1 MCVVCVQ
8 REPQQQLDTVFL
20 TLQCP
25 GLEINRFSCFFFQVR
40 CEHLVWILQPGE
52 SIFLQFRQKNDFKAF
67 FSLVSQFETHTCGK
81 KTKKKKFSTRL
92 LLPSLPSLCFFFS
105 APQTLDFHRL
115 VRGPVV
121 DVASRSSLFTP
132 GGRLAN
138 QMRRSLIFHK
148 LSPRQVG
155 VTKWTAR
162 GAERLTNKQTNKHVD
177 E

>member
-25 GLEINRFSCFFFQVR
+25 GLEINRFSWFFFQVR
-40 CEHLVWILQPGE
+40 CEHLAWILQPGE
-52 SIFLQFRQKNDFKAF
+52 SIFLQFRQKNDLKAF

-81 KTKKKKFSTRL
+81 KTKKKNSPQDFSSLLFRL
-92 LLPSLPSLCFFFS
+92 CVFFLRS
-105 APQTLDFHRL
+105 PDALDFHRL

-138 QMRRSLIFHK
+138 QMRRRLIFHK